1 MTSITGSAPAM
12 VSYYTSQAN
21 ALSAKTNA
29 GADGSAAAGSDPLA
43 ELRRFAGQVVARSE
57 GGLLRALNNDRGTTA
72 TASAPAASGATEANA
87 PATVALPDVADLDRD
102 DANKL
107 LGQVQLL
114 IDQGLDKS
122 LRFSGVNGDKETQSL
137 DTYRQ
142 WLQEKGGISVYA

>member
-12 VSYYTSQAN
+12 VSYYTNQAS
-21 ALSAKTNA
+21 ALAAKTNDN
-29 GADGSAAAGSDPLA
+29 ADGAAGSDPLA

-57 GGLLRALNNDRGTTA
+57 GGLLRALNSDSGTTA
-72 TASAPAASGATEANA
+72 SATAASGAAQS
-87 PATVALPDVADLDRD
+87 PATVALPNVAELDRD